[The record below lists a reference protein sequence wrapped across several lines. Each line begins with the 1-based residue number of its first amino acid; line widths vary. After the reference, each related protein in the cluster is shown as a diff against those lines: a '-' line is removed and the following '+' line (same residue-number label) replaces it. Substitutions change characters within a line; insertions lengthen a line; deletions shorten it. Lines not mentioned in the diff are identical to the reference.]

1 MIRVCYLVPIIVF
14 ITFTGI
20 LYRENM
26 TEKIVKTIPKGRTG
40 TVRIGSVRTENS
52 NRKYTAAEP
61 AALIEILT

>member
-1 MIRVCYLVPIIVF
+1 
-14 ITFTGI
+14 
-20 LYRENM
+20 M

-61 AALIEILT
+61 AALIEFLI